1 VLLPLGL
8 FLRQNLNST
17 HPCVPAPTKLSE
29 LPEGSSAIIESVMS
43 GRSTLTR
50 LRELGLVPGTTV
62 RIVRRAP
69 LGEPIE
75 ISVRGSMLA
84 MRNQDAAHISITSVT
99 P

>member
-1 VLLPLGL
+1 M
-8 FLRQNLNST
+8 
-17 HPCVPAPTKLSE
+17 PAPTKLSD
-29 LPEGSSAIIESVMS
+29 LPAGSSAVIETLVS
-43 GRSTLTR
+43 GRSSLTR

-62 RIVRRAP
+62 RMVRRAP

>member
-1 VLLPLGL
+1 M
-8 FLRQNLNST
+8 
-17 HPCVPAPTKLSE
+17 PAPTKLSE
-29 LPEGSSAIIESVMS
+29 LPEGSSAVIESVQS
-43 GRSTLTR
+43 GRASLTR

-84 MRNQDAAHISITSVT
+84 MRNHDAALISITSVSS
-99 P
+99 

>member
-1 VLLPLGL
+1 MP
-8 FLRQNLNST
+8 
-17 HPCVPAPTKLSE
+17 PPTKLSE
-29 LPEGSSAIIESVMS
+29 LPEGSSAVIESLLS
-43 GRSTLTR
+43 GRSSLTR
-50 LRELGLVPGTTV
+50 LRELGLVPGTRV